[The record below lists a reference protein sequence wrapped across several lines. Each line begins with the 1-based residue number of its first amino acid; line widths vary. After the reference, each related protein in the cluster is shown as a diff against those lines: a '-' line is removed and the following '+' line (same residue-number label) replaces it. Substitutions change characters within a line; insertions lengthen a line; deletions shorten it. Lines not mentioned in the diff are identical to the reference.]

1 MTITML
7 EEQMKVEREKLN
19 QLIIDN
25 DLDMSCA
32 NVIRQSEV
40 VDVILTQLMVAY
52 NK

>member
-7 EEQMKVEREKLN
+7 EEQMKIEREKLN
-19 QLIIDN
+19 QLVVDN
-25 DLDMSCA
+25 DSDMSCA

-40 VDVILTQLMVAY
+40 VDVILTKLMTAY